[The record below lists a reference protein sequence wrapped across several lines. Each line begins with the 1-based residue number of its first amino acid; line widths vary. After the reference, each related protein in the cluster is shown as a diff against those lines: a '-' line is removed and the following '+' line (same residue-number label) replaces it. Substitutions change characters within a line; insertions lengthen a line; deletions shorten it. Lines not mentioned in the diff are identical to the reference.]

1 MPPKKQQLK
10 PTAANV
16 SSSLDLESEDLS
28 LETTVPTTED
38 VSSSDE
44 QRNGS
49 QKVTRQLIERKELLH
64 TLQLLKIE
72 LSQKNLIIDNM
83 KADHMSKVEELEEKL
98 NDAIHQ
104 KQVLSLKLDSQL
116 KLAQEENKKQQAL
129 RKQEM
134 ETILLRQRQL
144 EETNRQLCEK
154 AGELRRSLRDL
165 DIPRDRYQELRGVP
179 DDRISIQE
187 YLAMRFYE
195 AVTPLRSQLAQLGE
209 QRSYLAEELDVH
221 RNKMK
226 LLMESYE
233 EERRLRSELEL
244 RSQRLTLELA
254 DTKQNIQQ
262 GDYRRENYP
271 NIKRERDDFE
281 TELKELKRKF
291 ETVDLSHAA
300 LTRERDTLSN
310 EVATLQQSVTLLQKD
325 KEYLNRQNMELSIRC
340 AHQEDRVDRLQV
352 QLEDTKK
359 ARENTYEK
367 YVASRDYYKSEY
379 ESKLRE
385 ELENIRLKTSQEI
398 ENLQRS
404 SRELYER
411 ENRNLR
417 EARDNA
423 VLEKDRAAA
432 AEKDAQARYDQLL
445 EQFRQL
451 QLGTD
456 SRVAELSSQAKLHSF
471 EAERAHLLKEETA
484 KALAQCQ
491 VECEKQ
497 QKKLELLTQ
506 EFYRL
511 QTSSEKRVA
520 ELQAQNA
527 EQASRLETY
536 EKLEQELDQVTMQ
549 AAEIENEEEAERVLF
564 SYGYGANVPTTAK
577 RRLKQSVHL
586 ARRVLQLERQNTLLR
601 RDLDRHQNQTG
612 QMSQEL
618 SAANQLLQQTQQP
631 YSFLIDTVREKDAA
645 IRALRERVSSLEDDV
660 SSLRKERNALQQV
673 KNDMAADLERL
684 LNNKELD
691 SGNTHPYH
699 FWENFA
705 TQGQSLLCYHSEC
718 VFLFDS
724 RFVLLKIHQKF
735 GRNSKVRW
743 LYTQTD
749 SYLSHIQQPS
759 ASAVNFEDK
768 DPVSVHE
775 HIKKIKSFNRQ
786 NKCVTGVNE

>member
-1 MPPKKQQLK
+1 MQHYVGVRNQIVRVGTQ
-10 PTAANV
+10 TALNTRV
-16 SSSLDLESEDLS
+16 SLQHRGVLFALS
-28 LETTVPTTED
+28 ADFTSTP
-38 VSSSDE
+38 
-44 QRNGS
+44 NIIS
-49 QKVTRQLIERKELLH
+49 Q
-64 TLQLLKIE
+64 
-72 LSQKNLIIDNM
+72 
-83 KADHMSKVEELEEKL
+83 VEELEEKL
-98 NDAIHQ
+98 NDVIHQ

-116 KLAQEENKKQQAL
+116 KLTQEENKKQQAL

-134 ETILLRQRQL
+134 ETILLRQQQL

-165 DIPRDRYQELRGVP
+165 DIPQDRYQELRGVP

-187 YLAMRFYE
+187 YVAMRFYE

-271 NIKRERDDFE
+271 NIKRERDNFE
-281 TELKELKRKF
+281 MELKELKRKF
-291 ETVDLSHAA
+291 ETVDLSQAA

-379 ESKLRE
+379 EKKLRE

-456 SRVAELSSQAKLHSF
+456 SRVAELSNQAKLHSF

-586 ARRVLQLERQNTLLR
+586 ARRVLQLERQNTSLR

-631 YSFLIDTVREKDAA
+631 YSFLIETVREKDAA
-645 IRALRERVSSLEDDV
+645 IRVLRERVSSLEDDV

-673 KNDMAADLERL
+673 KNDMSADLERL
-684 LNNKELD
+684 LNNKEELAIMKQALIGLQ
-691 SGNTHPYH
+691 SGLRVDPDLFGAGNG
-699 FWENFA
+699 A
-705 TQGQSLLCYHSEC
+705 TRASGTAKQKSKRVGGTDDEESSDKPKPT
-718 VFLFDS
+718 VFTKKEAPDWYQ
-724 RFVLLKIHQKF
+724 RPKQKY
-735 GRNSKVRW
+735 K
-743 LYTQTD
+743 
-749 SYLSHIQQPS
+749 
-759 ASAVNFEDK
+759 
-768 DPVSVHE
+768 
-775 HIKKIKSFNRQ
+775 
-786 NKCVTGVNE
+786 

>member
-98 NDAIHQ
+98 NDVIHQ

-116 KLAQEENKKQQAL
+116 KLTQEENKKQQAL

-134 ETILLRQRQL
+134 ETILLRQQQL

-165 DIPRDRYQELRGVP
+165 DIPQDRYQELRGVP

-187 YLAMRFYE
+187 YVAMRFYE

-271 NIKRERDDFE
+271 NIKRERDNFE
-281 TELKELKRKF
+281 MELKELKRKF
-291 ETVDLSHAA
+291 ETVDLSQAA

-379 ESKLRE
+379 EKKLRE

-456 SRVAELSSQAKLHSF
+456 SRVAELSNQAKLHSF

-586 ARRVLQLERQNTLLR
+586 ARRVLQLERQNTSLR

-631 YSFLIDTVREKDAA
+631 YSFLIETVREKDAA
-645 IRALRERVSSLEDDV
+645 IRVLRERVSSLEDDV

-673 KNDMAADLERL
+673 KNDMSADLERL
-684 LNNKELD
+684 LNNKEELAIMKQALIGLQ
-691 SGNTHPYH
+691 SGLRVDPDLFGAGNG
-699 FWENFA
+699 A
-705 TQGQSLLCYHSEC
+705 TRASGTAKQKSKRVGGTDDEESSDKPKPT
-718 VFLFDS
+718 VFTKKEAPDWYQ
-724 RFVLLKIHQKF
+724 RPKQKY
-735 GRNSKVRW
+735 K
-743 LYTQTD
+743 
-749 SYLSHIQQPS
+749 
-759 ASAVNFEDK
+759 
-768 DPVSVHE
+768 
-775 HIKKIKSFNRQ
+775 
-786 NKCVTGVNE
+786 

>member
-1 MPPKKQQLK
+1 MPPKRQQPK
-10 PTAANV
+10 PTGANV
-16 SSSLDLESEDLS
+16 SSSLDLESEDIS

-64 TLQLLKIE
+64 TVQLLKIE
-72 LSQKNLIIDNM
+72 LSQKTLIIDNM
-83 KADHMSKVEELEEKL
+83 KADHMSKVEELEERL
-98 NDAIHQ
+98 NDALHQ
-104 KQVLSLKLDSQL
+104 KQVLALKLDSQL
-116 KLAQEENKKQQAL
+116 KLAQEENRKQQAL

-134 ETILLRQRQL
+134 ETILLRQQQL
-144 EETNRQLCEK
+144 EETNRQLCDK

-165 DIPRDRYQELRGVP
+165 DIPQDRYEELRGMP
-179 DDRISIQE
+179 DDKVSIQE
-187 YLAMRFYE
+187 YVAMRFYE
-195 AVTPLRSQLAQLGE
+195 AVTPLRAQLTQLSE
-209 QRSYLAEELDVH
+209 QRSYLTEELDVH
-221 RNKMK
+221 RGKMK
-226 LLMESYE
+226 LLTESYE
-233 EERRLRSELEL
+233 EERRLRAELEL

-254 DTKQNIQQ
+254 DTRQHIQE
-262 GDYRRENYP
+262 GDYRRDNYP
-271 NIKRERDDFE
+271 HIKRERDDLE
-281 TELKELKRKF
+281 TELKELRRRF

-300 LTRERDTLSN
+300 VTRERDTLSN

-325 KEYLNRQNMELSIRC
+325 KEYLHRHNMELGVRC
-340 AHQEDRVDRLQV
+340 AHQEDRIDRLQV
-352 QLEDTKK
+352 QLEDAKK

-367 YVASRDYYKSEY
+367 YVASRDYYRSEY
-379 ESKLRE
+379 ENKLRE

-398 ENLQRS
+398 ENLQRT
-404 SRELYER
+404 SREMYER

-423 VLEKDRAAA
+423 VLEKDRAVV
-432 AEKDAQARYDQLL
+432 AERDTQSRYDQLL

-451 QLGTD
+451 QLGAD
-456 SRVAELSSQAKLHSF
+456 SRAAELSSQAKLHSF
-471 EAERAHLLKEETA
+471 EAERALLLKEETA

-520 ELQAQNA
+520 ELQAHNA

-586 ARRVLQLERQNTLLR
+586 ARRVLQLERQNTSLR
-601 RDLDRHQNQTG
+601 RELDRHQSQTG
-612 QMSQEL
+612 QLSQEL

-631 YSFLIDTVREKDAA
+631 YSLLIETVRERDAQLG
-645 IRALRERVSSLEDDV
+645 ALKGHVSSLEEEV

-684 LNNKELD
+684 LNNREELAVIKQTLISMRSRQGEGPD
-691 SGNTHPYH
+691 LFGTGNGATRSSGT
-699 FWENFA
+699 A
-705 TQGQSLLCYHSEC
+705 
-718 VFLFDS
+718 
-724 RFVLLKIHQKF
+724 
-735 GRNSKVRW
+735 
-743 LYTQTD
+743 
-749 SYLSHIQQPS
+749 QQPS
-759 ASAVNFEDK
+759 RRAGGTGEEEPSNKPKPTVFT
-768 DPVSVHE
+768 
-775 HIKKIKSFNRQ
+775 KKEVPDWYRRPKE
-786 NKCVTGVNE
+786 KPK

>member
-98 NDAIHQ
+98 NDVIHQ

-116 KLAQEENKKQQAL
+116 KLTQEENKKQQAL

-134 ETILLRQRQL
+134 ETILLRQQQL

-165 DIPRDRYQELRGVP
+165 DIPQDRYQELRGVP

-187 YLAMRFYE
+187 YVAMRFYE

-271 NIKRERDDFE
+271 NIKRERDNFE
-281 TELKELKRKF
+281 MELKELKRKF
-291 ETVDLSHAA
+291 ETVDLSQAA

-379 ESKLRE
+379 EKKLRE

-456 SRVAELSSQAKLHSF
+456 SRVAELSNQAKLHSF

-586 ARRVLQLERQNTLLR
+586 ARRVLQLERQNTSLR

-631 YSFLIDTVREKDAA
+631 YSFLIETVREKDAA
-645 IRALRERVSSLEDDV
+645 IRVLRERVSSLEDDV

-673 KNDMAADLERL
+673 KNDMSADLERL
-684 LNNKELD
+684 LNNKESFLSD
-691 SGNTHPYH
+691 CVCMCTHRSVSPIQPFALQRVGNNEAGPDRLAVRAESGP
-699 FWENFA
+699 
-705 TQGQSLLCYHSEC
+705 
-718 VFLFDS
+718 
-724 RFVLLKIHQKF
+724 R
-735 GRNSKVRW
+735 
-743 LYTQTD
+743 
-749 SYLSHIQQPS
+749 
-759 ASAVNFEDK
+759 
-768 DPVSVHE
+768 PVWSW
-775 HIKKIKSFNRQ
+775 
-786 NKCVTGVNE
+786 

>member
-1 MPPKKQQLK
+1 QSRDTTRETKKHR
-10 PTAANV
+10 TNV
-16 SSSLDLESEDLS
+16 SSSLDLESEDIS

-64 TLQLLKIE
+64 TVQLLKIE
-72 LSQKNLIIDNM
+72 LSQKTLTIDNM
-83 KADHMSKVEELEEKL
+83 KADHMSKVEELEERL
-98 NDAIHQ
+98 NDALHQ
-104 KQVLSLKLDSQL
+104 KQVLALKLDSQL
-116 KLAQEENKKQQAL
+116 KLAKQQAL

-134 ETILLRQRQL
+134 ETILLRQQQL
-144 EETNRQLCEK
+144 EETNRQLCDK

-165 DIPRDRYQELRGVP
+165 DIPRDRYEELRGVP
-179 DDRISIQE
+179 DDKVSIQE
-187 YLAMRFYE
+187 YVAMRFYE
-195 AVTPLRSQLAQLGE
+195 AVTPLRAQLTQLGE
-209 QRSYLAEELDVH
+209 QKSFLTEELDAH
-221 RNKMK
+221 RGKMK
-226 LLMESYE
+226 LLTEVRSSY
-233 EERRLRSELEL
+233 SPA
-244 RSQRLTLELA
+244 Q
-254 DTKQNIQQ
+254 IQ
-262 GDYRRENYP
+262 DKCTHFKKNVLIFKFRFYSTMVICH
-271 NIKRERDDFE
+271 IKRTCHRGEPKQ
-281 TELKELKRKF
+281 T
-291 ETVDLSHAA
+291 
-300 LTRERDTLSN
+300 
-310 EVATLQQSVTLLQKD
+310 VATLQQSVTLLQKD
-325 KEYLNRQNMELSIRC
+325 KEYLHRHNMELGVRC
-340 AHQEDRVDRLQV
+340 AHQEDRIDRLQV
-352 QLEDTKK
+352 QLEDAKK

-379 ESKLRE
+379 ENKLRE

-398 ENLQRS
+398 ENLQRT
-404 SRELYER
+404 SREMYER

-423 VLEKDRAAA
+423 VLERDRAVV
-432 AEKDAQARYDQLL
+432 AERDTQSRYDQLL

-451 QLGTD
+451 QLGAG
-456 SRVAELSSQAKLHSF
+456 SRAAELSSQAKLHSF
-471 EAERAHLLKEETA
+471 EAERALLLKEETA

-511 QTSSEKRVA
+511 QTSCEKRVA

-586 ARRVLQLERQNTLLR
+586 ARRVLQLERQNTSLR
-601 RDLDRHQNQTG
+601 RELDRQQSQTG
-612 QMSQEL
+612 QLSQEL

-631 YSFLIDTVREKDAA
+631 YSLLIETVRERDAQLG
-645 IRALRERVSSLEDDV
+645 ALKGHVSSLEEEV

-684 LNNKELD
+684 LNNREVDPAVMIMLTFQYGMLHGVV
-691 SGNTHPYH
+691 SP
-699 FWENFA
+699 
-705 TQGQSLLCYHSEC
+705 LL
-718 VFLFDS
+718 L
-724 RFVLLKIHQKF
+724 
-735 GRNSKVRW
+735 
-743 LYTQTD
+743 
-749 SYLSHIQQPS
+749 
-759 ASAVNFEDK
+759 
-768 DPVSVHE
+768 
-775 HIKKIKSFNRQ
+775 
-786 NKCVTGVNE
+786 